1 MVFSIAAIN
10 DTDSQSQWEPL
21 APTKEAQEFHL
32 SQTYHDGLVKLQAK
46 EYKKAQELLEA
57 VLKDPLIL
65 RSQAD
70 SNDSDGHLSQLRF
83 LALKNL
89 ATVFLEQ
96 GCDHYE
102 SALHCYLQAVEIDTK
117 DSVVWNKLGTLACSM
132 GLLSISRWAFE
143 QGLICSP
150 NNWNCMEKLLEVL
163 IAIGDE
169 MACLSVADLILR
181 RWPSHSRA
189 LHVKR
194 TIEDSEPVP
203 FAPRG
208 IDKLEPKHVRLKFID
223 KRKSTTD
230 SLDEEVST
238 KRLCQVLELQLEEAT
253 WPALSDILLDALLF
267 RNGFGSER
275 LTSTS
280 SKRGDIRLC
289 IDFHSCAEKA
299 NVSTKSKD
307 APIMETGEEL
317 LLENG
322 TSNNMTISKE
332 KDSVSQDEQP
342 HERRSSRL
350 ERLRTRKPD
359 KEQSD
364 LPSGK
369 DLSEVVCYL
378 EPYII
383 GGCRLE
389 NTSNYPPTAF
399 AADGTPGSEYSCVIE
414 FIKQTSTNYGALHMG
429 HMLLDEV
436 ASRGLLWRE
445 EVVKFLELEQL
456 TRQWGEERT
465 PHCSLFLAELYHDL
479 GISCNDM
486 SKFSECMSEVSYHLC
501 KIIESVASSANGFSS
516 HVINS
521 QGEEKCLKN
530 SINGELFQGYSLSN
544 SEVPFWVRFYWLS
557 GQLSIFDGDKGK
569 ALEELFKSLSL
580 LAKLEMEGVAKSV
593 LVTHCKI
600 FSELTV
606 DMILHQI
613 NLLHVDSLLK
623 GTTGSLIEKEM
634 YAECVNLLAPLL
646 LSSKSLNLPVRVA
659 GKEDEG
665 VAFDELSAL
674 DVLIQSCEKAH
685 PLNLEIYLN
694 SHCRKLHILGEAA
707 GMQLCLAFYR
717 ASADHGEPR
726 FLHSEKDLK
735 ENTNEHQMHL
745 VTEEVK
751 AISQCV
757 SLMKQFV
764 DQCGDSRSIVVPVNS
779 IADVQSSLLAVMCN
793 VADIL
798 SKKPTLA
805 TADEPEHEQVCCFV
819 DAAAAFFKLQHLH
832 SSVPIKSQ
840 VDLIVAV
847 HDLLAEYGVCCASG
861 YKGEEGL
868 FLKLA
873 IKHLLVLDMKLKSS
887 SVTSNTDTSRCDIK
901 LSPRNLNGYHN
912 EANMEIMKMMDNCGG
927 DETNTMEVDE
937 LHKSTAPEVPS
948 LDLSKVRDGTE
959 VEKGSG
965 VDTNENPDAGEQ
977 TADAVQK
984 HVDVLSEDEREELET
999 AIDNAL
1005 NQCFFCLYGLN
1016 LRSDSI
1022 YEDDLAMHRNTTRGD
1037 YQSKEQCADVFKYI
1051 LPYAKASSKTGLI
1064 KLRRV
1069 LRAIR
1074 KHFPEPP
1081 EDLLNKNAIDKFLDD
1096 PSMSEDKLSEEAGS
1110 DGFLETM
1117 LKVIFPDSG
1126 STQVV
1131 KTSSMGR
1138 SEPYLDVYCNLYYL
1152 LAQSED
1158 MSATDKWPG
1167 FVLTKEGE
1175 EFVEQNAKLYKY
1187 DLLFNPLHFESWQRL
1202 AHIYDEEV
1210 DLLLN
1215 DGSKHINVTGW
1226 RKNTTLSQRVE
1237 TSRRRSRRCLLMSLA
1252 LAQKSAEQRE
1262 IHELLALV
1270 YYDSLQ
1276 NVVPSYDQRSVIPVK
1291 DAMWRNYCENSLKH
1305 FKKASAHEQ
1314 DWTHAFYM
1322 GKLSEK
1328 LGLSHE
1334 ISFSYY
1340 SEAIAL
1346 NPSAV
1351 DPFYR
1356 MHASRLK
1363 LLAQCGKQN
1372 MGSLKVVA
1380 EYCCNRETR
1389 DNVLNLFGKINTQT
1403 SQVPLDMNVE
1413 VTESNFEDSKC
1424 EDSRLLEEAWHI
1436 LYRDCLSALEWCI
1449 EGDLKHFH
1457 KARYMLAEGLY
1468 LRGESGD
1475 LEKAKEE
1482 LSFCFKSSRSSF
1494 TINMWE
1500 IDASVKKGRRK
1511 TIGCPGNKRVLE
1523 VNLPESSRKFIT
1535 CIRKYMLFYLRLLEE
1550 TKDIPTL
1557 DRAFV
1562 SLRADKRFALSL
1574 EDLVPV
1580 ALGRYVKALIPS
1592 IRHVVANDLTNLSS
1606 SENLLEKLFNLFME
1620 QVALWPDMCNL
1631 PEFKSPEW
1639 SENNIF
1645 QYLHQ
1650 YIHSLEVNM
1659 KLETLETI
1667 VEKIRRRFKNPK
1679 LSNSNCAKVCRHA
1692 SAALCRSLII
1702 SLALVTPGHPEVS
1715 TEVHETKPSDGAIE
1729 NSQVLWVDLRTEE
1742 LWSSSF
1748 ENPTDLKDLETKWT
1762 PMLSSIRN
1770 IRVKKVSDENMQT
1783 VNMLLRS
1790 AFNFFRDTSSVML
1803 TSGVKLYSIPSR
1815 FAMDMQMKPEIDRIE
1830 IRDLSIQRKILLWT
1844 YTLLHG
1850 QFTSI
1855 ASIIKYCEENI
1866 KMKVKKGS
1874 GTPSAPSNSN
1884 TTPPTALTAAGGSSE
1899 TECQAKAAPTESTTT
1914 SAPPH
1919 SAQDNNSEQNALPHS
1934 DEIQKSF
1941 LTSALQL
1948 HHCINNSSRDS
1959 KTGFADMNSLLI
1971 PSSSAIRL
1979 GTTALFRLISSTA
1992 ASSNGINSASA
2003 LWNQSPSR
2011 RGTSIKNFCARSAPD
2026 VRRLAETARITLTP
2040 AEVEEV
2046 GPKIQ
2051 QVLDWFGQLQA
2062 VDLENV
2068 QPAIRADTEGDNL
2081 RDDIPEVFENRDE
2094 IIASFPS
2101 YEEPFII
2108 VPKVLNKE

>member
-1 MVFSIAAIN
+1 MG
-10 DTDSQSQWEPL
+10 TR
-21 APTKEAQEFHL
+21 
-32 SQTYHDGLVKLQAK
+32 GKL
-46 EYKKAQELLEA
+46 
-57 VLKDPLIL
+57 
-65 RSQAD
+65 
-70 SNDSDGHLSQLRF
+70 
-83 LALKNL
+83 
-89 ATVFLEQ
+89 
-96 GCDHYE
+96 
-102 SALHCYLQAVEIDTK
+102 
-117 DSVVWNKLGTLACSM
+117 
-132 GLLSISRWAFE
+132 
-143 QGLICSP
+143 
-150 NNWNCMEKLLEVL
+150 
-163 IAIGDE
+163 
-169 MACLSVADLILR
+169 
-181 RWPSHSRA
+181 
-189 LHVKR
+189 
-194 TIEDSEPVP
+194 
-203 FAPRG
+203 
-208 IDKLEPKHVRLKFID
+208 
-223 KRKSTTD
+223 
-230 SLDEEVST
+230 
-238 KRLCQVLELQLEEAT
+238 
-253 WPALSDILLDALLF
+253 
-267 RNGFGSER
+267 
-275 LTSTS
+275 
-280 SKRGDIRLC
+280 
-289 IDFHSCAEKA
+289 
-299 NVSTKSKD
+299 
-307 APIMETGEEL
+307 
-317 LLENG
+317 
-322 TSNNMTISKE
+322 
-332 KDSVSQDEQP
+332 
-342 HERRSSRL
+342 
-350 ERLRTRKPD
+350 
-359 KEQSD
+359 
-364 LPSGK
+364 
-369 DLSEVVCYL
+369 
-378 EPYII
+378 
-383 GGCRLE
+383 
-389 NTSNYPPTAF
+389 
-399 AADGTPGSEYSCVIE
+399 
-414 FIKQTSTNYGALHMG
+414 
-429 HMLLDEV
+429 
-436 ASRGLLWRE
+436 
-445 EVVKFLELEQL
+445 
-456 TRQWGEERT
+456 
-465 PHCSLFLAELYHDL
+465 
-479 GISCNDM
+479 
-486 SKFSECMSEVSYHLC
+486 
-501 KIIESVASSANGFSS
+501 
-516 HVINS
+516 
-521 QGEEKCLKN
+521 
-530 SINGELFQGYSLSN
+530 
-544 SEVPFWVRFYWLS
+544 
-557 GQLSIFDGDKGK
+557 
-569 ALEELFKSLSL
+569 LEELFKSLSL

-707 GMQLCLAFYR
+707 
-717 ASADHGEPR
+717 
-726 FLHSEKDLK
+726 
-735 ENTNEHQMHL
+735 
-745 VTEEVK
+745 
-751 AISQCV
+751 
-757 SLMKQFV
+757 
-764 DQCGDSRSIVVPVNS
+764 
-779 IADVQSSLLAVMCN
+779 
-793 VADIL
+793 DIL

-805 TADEPEHEQVCCFV
+805 TADEPEHEKVCCFV

-832 SSVPIKSQ
+832 SSVPIKI
-840 VDLIVAV
+840 DLIVAV

-887 SVTSNTDTSRCDIK
+887 SVTSNTIHLDVIYK

-912 EANMEIMKMMDNCGG
+912 EANMVIMKMMDNCGG

-948 LDLSKVRDGTE
+948 LDFVKS
-959 VEKGSG
+959 
-965 VDTNENPDAGEQ
+965 P
-977 TADAVQK
+977 
-984 HVDVLSEDEREELET
+984 
-999 AIDNAL
+999 
-1005 NQCFFCLYGLN
+1005 
-1016 LRSDSI
+1016 SDSI

-1187 DLLFNPLHFESWQRL
+1187 DLLYNPLHFESWQRL

-1215 DGSKHINVTGW
+1215 DGSLRIW
-1226 RKNTTLSQRVE
+1226 
-1237 TSRRRSRRCLLMSLA
+1237 
-1252 LAQKSAEQRE
+1252 
-1262 IHELLALV
+1262 
-1270 YYDSLQ
+1270 
-1276 NVVPSYDQRSVIPVK
+1276 VPSYDQRSVIPVK

-1511 TIGCPGNKRVLE
+1511 TIGCPG
-1523 VNLPESSRKFIT
+1523 
-1535 CIRKYMLFYLRLLEE
+1535 IRGCLKSIYL
-1550 TKDIPTL
+1550 K
-1557 DRAFV
+1557 
-1562 SLRADKRFALSL
+1562 FALSL

-1742 LWSSSF
+1742 LWSSSY

-1803 TSGVKLYSIPSR
+1803 TSV
-1815 FAMDMQMKPEIDRIE
+1815 
-1830 IRDLSIQRKILLWT
+1830 
-1844 YTLLHG
+1844 
-1850 QFTSI
+1850 
-1855 ASIIKYCEENI
+1855 
-1866 KMKVKKGS
+1866 
-1874 GTPSAPSNSN
+1874 
-1884 TTPPTALTAAGGSSE
+1884 
-1899 TECQAKAAPTESTTT
+1899 
-1914 SAPPH
+1914 
-1919 SAQDNNSEQNALPHS
+1919 
-1934 DEIQKSF
+1934 
-1941 LTSALQL
+1941 
-1948 HHCINNSSRDS
+1948 
-1959 KTGFADMNSLLI
+1959 
-1971 PSSSAIRL
+1971 
-1979 GTTALFRLISSTA
+1979 
-1992 ASSNGINSASA
+1992 
-2003 LWNQSPSR
+2003 
-2011 RGTSIKNFCARSAPD
+2011 
-2026 VRRLAETARITLTP
+2026 
-2040 AEVEEV
+2040 
-2046 GPKIQ
+2046 
-2051 QVLDWFGQLQA
+2051 
-2062 VDLENV
+2062 
-2068 QPAIRADTEGDNL
+2068 
-2081 RDDIPEVFENRDE
+2081 
-2094 IIASFPS
+2094 
-2101 YEEPFII
+2101 
-2108 VPKVLNKE
+2108 